1 MDFIK
6 FQETPQ
12 QQTNAALDG
21 DLSHSQFYNAS
32 EQTQNQPYYPTNPK
46 PDPSP
51 SETHLQ
57 YSTGIQ
63 PPVVD
68 PCIDPCMPVPYVPGA
83 GYEGLG
89 EAAACFHDAGAEQR
103 SSVVDSDGYGAA
115 AVPSN
120 GMQQMVGTNPNPMVW
135 NDQRIHPYTS
145 GILMKS
151 LKKTKVVQS
160 AWCELCKVDC
170 NSHEM
175 LNTHKMGK
183 KHKKNLKKLEESKNV
198 VNVAAEHAA
207 TEVTKDPEPAA
218 TEVSKDPESTAAEV
232 TKDPATVKEIPPG
245 ESAPGTKPEVDL
257 ETKKRKLVEVGTSAD
272 SLRVCIICNVVCNS
286 ETVFKFHLA
295 GQKHAAKVASASDGM
310 QPLVG
315 PNPKSNPDPESELD
329 TDQNPNSYPNPNPN
343 SNSDPDPDPDPNS
356 NSDPDPTPNPN
367 SNPDSDP
374 NPIPNPVTF
383 NDQVCQATVN
393 GAAKKKKKKIK
404 KTEVVQPVWCEL
416 CSISCTGQEVLDRH
430 KFGKRHKKN
439 LEKLEELKNAAAVV
453 KPDSLEAGTT
463 ENQPGEE
470 AKTTER
476 GAKRKKTAS
485 KSKTGEDLETKK
497 QKLLECGITADLVK
511 VCTICNVVCNSETVY
526 SFHMSGQKHATQ
538 VRKQT
543 TEMAKSAIS
552 PQFVSAAKVTLS
564 AGPEPIS
571 DATVTITPVPEL
583 VSGATVTTTV
593 EPEHISA
600 ATVVTTV
607 GPEFHL

>member
-21 DLSHSQFYNAS
+21 DPSHSQFYNAS

-232 TKDPATVKEIPPG
+232 TKDPATVKEIPPV

-310 QPLVG
+310 QPL
-315 PNPKSNPDPESELD
+315 
-329 TDQNPNSYPNPNPN
+329 
-343 SNSDPDPDPDPNS
+343 
-356 NSDPDPTPNPN
+356 
-367 SNPDSDP
+367 
-374 NPIPNPVTF
+374 
-383 NDQVCQATVN
+383 ATVN

-526 SFHMSGQKHATQ
+526 SFHLSGQKHATQ

-571 DATVTITPVPEL
+571 DATVTITPLPEL